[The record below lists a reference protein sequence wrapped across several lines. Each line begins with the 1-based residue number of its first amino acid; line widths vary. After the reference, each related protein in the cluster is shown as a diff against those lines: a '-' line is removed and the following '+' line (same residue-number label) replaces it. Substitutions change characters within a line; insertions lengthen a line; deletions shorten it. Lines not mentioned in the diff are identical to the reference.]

1 MSIKKKI
8 FLVISTVLILSG
20 IVIISIWY
28 RVSSKLTDTYLKSI
42 SESTMLD
49 ACHAFEYLLK
59 DTSYMA
65 FIISSNNTNIIKPME
80 DLNNNKIENN
90 GQWNKEYLR
99 SRRIIER
106 FIKELNGYK
115 YYIVGITVVAKK
127 DCIFS
132 TSHLMQDNKKI
143 YEKILELDQDKLK
156 KNMIMMNPI
165 HVEGGKSTYSSD
177 YVVPAIKGITDWN
190 QNLLGY
196 VILYFDY
203 GVIENIFSS
212 NLPEG
217 SKFQVINANK
227 SIIFSN
233 CNGEI
238 LNKNNTQK
246 GFVYSE
252 FEVKDI
258 EWKFTLAVPSNYYVK
273 GINKTVL
280 LTMGLMIFILILS
293 GVAEIIIISKM
304 TKRITLL
311 RDRMKQ
317 VSKGNLNALYPVKS
331 KDEIGQI
338 GTTFNNMVTR
348 INELMNEVAEE
359 EKQKH
364 KVEMD
369 FLQAQINPHFIS
381 NVLNTV
387 IWMAKVQ
394 HAGNIVPLIT
404 SLNSLLQ
411 SAMHRERDMILLKD
425 ELAYVDNYLTMIEYS
440 GSYDFLVEKYIKEK
454 DIEGIYVPK
463 FILQPIVENSVY
475 HGIPKDLSRQGVIRI
490 FVEIRNEK
498 LYIAIEDN
506 GSGMSEIQIKEL
518 FSKKVR
524 KENTFNG
531 LGVQNVNERLK
542 LFFGKNYELKYESKE
557 DRYTRAVFVLPIIK
571 EEKFYD
577 KS

>member
-1 MSIKKKI
+1 
-8 FLVISTVLILSG
+8 
-20 IVIISIWY
+20 
-28 RVSSKLTDTYLKSI
+28 
-42 SESTMLD
+42 
-49 ACHAFEYLLK
+49 
-59 DTSYMA
+59 
-65 FIISSNNTNIIKPME
+65 
-80 DLNNNKIENN
+80 
-90 GQWNKEYLR
+90 
-99 SRRIIER
+99 
-106 FIKELNGYK
+106 
-115 YYIVGITVVAKK
+115 
-127 DCIFS
+127 
-132 TSHLMQDNKKI
+132 
-143 YEKILELDQDKLK
+143 
-156 KNMIMMNPI
+156 MNPI

-233 CNGEI
+233 CNSEI

-475 HGIPKDLSRQGVIRI
+475 HGIPKDL
-490 FVEIRNEK
+490 
-498 LYIAIEDN
+498 
-506 GSGMSEIQIKEL
+506 
-518 FSKKVR
+518 
-524 KENTFNG
+524 
-531 LGVQNVNERLK
+531 
-542 LFFGKNYELKYESKE
+542 
-557 DRYTRAVFVLPIIK
+557 
-571 EEKFYD
+571 
-577 KS
+577 